1 MAAKAAFLFFIID
14 RMVNLESLM
23 DRPLEGKIALVTGA
37 SRGIG
42 AAIAQ
47 RLAADGA
54 ELVVHY
60 GTGRAEAERL
70 TSSLGDDGHKAHLL
84 QADLAAVDGGQQ
96 LVERLLA
103 LQLPRIDILVNNAG
117 VAVFAGLAATSVEEF
132 EKLVS
137 VNMRSLFFITQGVVP
152 LIPNGGRVINV
163 GTAAT
168 RVTFPGITAYA
179 ASKGFVD
186 ALTLQLA
193 GELGPKGITV
203 NVVAPGAI
211 DTSMSGWIHQ
221 PGGKETLAQ
230 AQTLPGIGQPAHVA
244 GVVAFLAGPDGAWTT
259 GQVVDASGGTK
270 L

>member
-1 MAAKAAFLFFIID
+1 MKK
-14 RMVNLESLM
+14 
-23 DRPLEGKIALVTGA
+23 PLEGKIAAVTGA

-54 ELVVHY
+54 ELVLHY
-60 GTGRAEAERL
+60 GSGRTEAE
-70 TSSLGDDGHKAHLL
+70 SLAASLRDSGHKAHLL
-84 QADLAAVDGGQQ
+84 QADLAAADGGQQ
-96 LVERLLA
+96 FVQRLAA

-117 VAVFAGLAATSVEEF
+117 VALFAGLDGTSAEEF

-137 VNMRSLFFITQGVVP
+137 VNMRSLFFVTQGVVP
-152 LIPNGGRVINV
+152 LMPNGGRIVNI

-168 RVTFPGITAYA
+168 RIAFPGITAYS

-193 GELGPKGITV
+193 AELGARGITV

-211 DTSMSGWIHQ
+211 DTRMSAWIHG

-230 AQTLPGIGQPAHVA
+230 VQSLPGIGQPEHVA

>member
-1 MAAKAAFLFFIID
+1 MKK
-14 RMVNLESLM
+14 
-23 DRPLEGKIALVTGA
+23 PLEGKIAVVTGA

-54 ELVVHY
+54 DLVLHY
-60 GTGRAEAERL
+60 GSGRAEAEAL
-70 TSSLGDDGHKAHLL
+70 AASLRDAGHKAHLL

-96 LVERLLA
+96 FVQRLAA
-103 LQLPRIDILVNNAG
+103 LQLARIDILVNNAG
-117 VAVFAGLAATSVEEF
+117 IALFAGLDGTSAGEF

-152 LIPNGGRVINV
+152 LMPDGGRIVNI

-168 RVTFPGITAYA
+168 RIAFPGITAYS

-193 GELGPKGITV
+193 AELGGRGITV

-211 DTSMSGWIHQ
+211 DTRMSAWIHG

-230 AQTLPGIGQPAHVA
+230 VQALPGIGQPEHVA

>member
-1 MAAKAAFLFFIID
+1 MKK
-14 RMVNLESLM
+14 
-23 DRPLEGKIALVTGA
+23 PLEGKIAVVTGA

-54 ELVVHY
+54 ELVLHY
-60 GTGRAEAERL
+60 GSGRAEAEAL
-70 TSSLGDDGHKAHLL
+70 AASLRDAGHKAHLL

-96 LVERLLA
+96 FVQRLAA
-103 LQLPRIDILVNNAG
+103 LQLARIDILVNNAG
-117 VAVFAGLAATSVEEF
+117 IALFAGLDGTSAGEF

-152 LIPNGGRVINV
+152 LMPDGGRIVNI

-168 RVTFPGITAYA
+168 RIAFPGITAYS

-193 GELGPKGITV
+193 AELGGRGITV

-211 DTSMSGWIHQ
+211 DTRMSAWIHG

-230 AQTLPGIGQPAHVA
+230 VQALPGIGQPEHVA

>member
-1 MAAKAAFLFFIID
+1 MNK
-14 RMVNLESLM
+14 S
-23 DRPLEGKIALVTGA
+23 LEGKIALVTGA

-42 AAIAQ
+42 AAIAR

-54 ELVVHY
+54 EVVLHF
-60 GTGRAEAERL
+60 GSGRAEAEAL
-70 TSSLGDDGHKAHLL
+70 AASLRDAGHKAHLL

-96 LVERLLA
+96 LVARLAA

-117 VAVFAGLAATSVEEF
+117 VALFAGLAETSAEAF
-132 EKLVS
+132 ENLVS
-137 VNMRSLFFITQGVVP
+137 VNMRSLLFVTQGVVP
-152 LIPNGGRVINV
+152 LMPDGGRIINV

-168 RVTFPGITAYA
+168 RIAFPGITAYS

-186 ALTLQLA
+186 ALSLQLA
-193 GELGPKGITV
+193 AELGPRGITV

-211 DTSMSGWIHQ
+211 DTRMSPWIHEQ
-221 PGGKETLAQ
+221 GGKEILAQ
-230 AQTLPGIGQPAHVA
+230 VQALPGIGQPSHIA

>member
-1 MAAKAAFLFFIID
+1 MSK
-14 RMVNLESLM
+14 
-23 DRPLEGKIALVTGA
+23 PLDGKIALVTGA

-42 AAIAQ
+42 AGIAR

-54 ELVVHY
+54 ELVLHY
-60 GTGRAEAERL
+60 GSGRSEAEALAAQLRDAG
-70 TSSLGDDGHKAHLL
+70 SKVHLL
-84 QADLAAVDGGQQ
+84 QADLAAVDGGQR
-96 LVERLLA
+96 LVERLSSLR
-103 LQLPRIDILVNNAG
+103 LPRIDILVNNAG
-117 VAVFAGLAATSVEEF
+117 VTLFAGLAETSAEEF

-137 VNMRSLFFITQGVVP
+137 VNMRSLLFVTQGVVALMP
-152 LIPNGGRVINV
+152 DGGRIVNV

-168 RVTFPGITAYA
+168 RIAFPGITAYS

-193 GELGPKGITV
+193 AELGPRGITV

-211 DTSMSGWIHQ
+211 DTRMSAWIHA

-230 AQTLPGIGQPAHVA
+230 VQALPGIGQPAHVA

>member
-1 MAAKAAFLFFIID
+1 MNK
-14 RMVNLESLM
+14 
-23 DRPLEGKIALVTGA
+23 PLEGKIALVTGA

-54 ELVVHY
+54 ELLLHY
-60 GTGRAEAERL
+60 GSGRAETE
-70 TSSLGDDGHKAHLL
+70 SLASTLRDAGHKVHLL

-96 LVERLLA
+96 LVQRLAA

-117 VAVFAGLAATSVEEF
+117 VAVYAGLAETSPEDF
-132 EKLVS
+132 EKLVG
-137 VNMRSLFFITQGVVP
+137 VNMRSLFFVTQGVVP
-152 LIPNGGRVINV
+152 LMPAGGRIVNV

-168 RVTFPGITAYA
+168 RIAFPGITAYS

-193 GELGPKGITV
+193 AELGPKGITV

-211 DTSMSGWIHQ
+211 DTRMSAWIHDA
-221 PGGKETLAQ
+221 GGKETLAQ
-230 AQTLPGIGQPAHVA
+230 VQALPGIGQPAHVA